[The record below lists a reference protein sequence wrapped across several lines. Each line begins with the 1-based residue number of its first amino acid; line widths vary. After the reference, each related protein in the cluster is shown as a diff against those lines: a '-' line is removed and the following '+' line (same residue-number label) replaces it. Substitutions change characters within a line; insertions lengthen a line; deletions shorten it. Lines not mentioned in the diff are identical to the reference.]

1 MVQKEKI
8 KALVTGCAGFIGSN
22 LVDELLRRGY
32 EVVGI
37 DCLTECYPREI
48 KEANMADALNH
59 KNFEFVEENILSLEE
74 FPDVDYVFHEAAL
87 AGVRDSWGKGFEMY
101 SRNNVEATQ
110 KILEFYK
117 TSNIKKFVF
126 ASSSSVYGV
135 AKLPMRE
142 DSLLKPLS
150 PYGATKLAC
159 ENLCYLYWANYG
171 IPTISLRYFNVY
183 GPRQRRDTAIYKF
196 VKAILNDGVVTVFGD
211 GTQTRDFTFVGDV
224 VEANMLAVNSEGGGK
239 IFNVGGG
246 NGISVNELIKKIEKA
261 IGKRAKIK
269 HTEKQKGDVK
279 DTWADTSKIS
289 AKLNWKPKVE
299 IERGL
304 RRFVEW
310 YAWGQND

>member
-1 MVQKEKI
+1 MT
-8 KALVTGCAGFIGSN
+8 KALVTGCAGFIGSH
-22 LVDELLRRGY
+22 LVEELLERGA

-37 DCLTECYPREI
+37 DCLTDCYPREI
-48 KEANMADALNH
+48 KEANMGDAMNH
-59 KNFEFVEENILSLEE
+59 KNFDFVEENILSLEE

-87 AGVRDSWGKGFEMY
+87 AGVRDSWGKGFETY

-110 KILEFYK
+110 KLLEFYK
-117 TSNIKKFVF
+117 ISNIKKFVF
-126 ASSSSVYGV
+126 ASSSSVYGTV
-135 AKLPMRE
+135 ELPMRE
-142 DSLLKPLS
+142 ASLLKPLS

-211 GTQTRDFTFVGDV
+211 GTQTRDFTFVSDV
-224 VEANMLAVNSEGGGK
+224 VGANMAAANSKVEGE

-246 NGISVNELIKKIEKA
+246 SGISVNELIKKIEET
-261 IGKRAKIK
+261 IGEEAKTK
-269 HTEKQKGDVK
+269 HIEKQKGDVK
-279 DTWADTSKIS
+279 DTWADTSKTS
-289 AKLNWKPKVE
+289 AELNWKPEVE
-299 IERGL
+299 IEEGL

-310 YAWGQND
+310 FTSQKND